1 MRHHG
6 GSADGKTPQYPL
18 LFDDDLQAKPA
29 FWAFVDADELK
40 PLAQKTVAVQ
50 SDDYTN
56 ANSYSY
62 DAGGA
67 EVTVRPIWDES
78 GVRFEIAVKD
88 NTVGDDDTLTLYA
101 DTANA
106 KGESSSIVIE
116 TVKASEAEWTA
127 TGYRT
132 EVQIPVELAV
142 GQTIAFDVILQKND
156 TKYAFN
162 DKTFQQE
169 TSSEYYAEMEMK
181 PFLIVQQG
189 TAQIDGDA
197 SEWKDVPAVSLE
209 VKSSDEMEASAEAK
223 VMWDAQNLYVLVEVT
238 DPNLDKDSEQD
249 HEQDSVE
256 IFIDELNEKAG
267 AYDNND
273 KQYRINYENAQSFNG
288 ETCTAENIDSKA
300 TVTDNGYM
308 IEAAI
313 KWTTL
318 RPTAGRLIGID
329 LQINDAKN
337 GTRIGTANWY
347 DASGNG
353 WSNPGVYGTAAL
365 N

>member
-1 MRHHG
+1 
-6 GSADGKTPQYPL
+6 
-18 LFDDDLQAKPA
+18 
-29 FWAFVDADELK
+29 
-40 PLAQKTVAVQ
+40 
-50 SDDYTN
+50 
-56 ANSYSY
+56 
-62 DAGGA
+62 
-67 EVTVRPIWDES
+67 
-78 GVRFEIAVKD
+78 
-88 NTVGDDDTLTLYA
+88 
-101 DTANA
+101 
-106 KGESSSIVIE
+106 
-116 TVKASEAEWTA
+116 
-127 TGYRT
+127 
-132 EVQIPVELAV
+132 
-142 GQTIAFDVILQKND
+142 
-156 TKYAFN
+156 
-162 DKTFQQE
+162 
-169 TSSEYYAEMEMK
+169 MK

-288 ETCTAENIDSKA
+288 ET
-300 TVTDNGYM
+300 
-308 IEAAI
+308 
-313 KWTTL
+313 
-318 RPTAGRLIGID
+318 RPNARRLIGID